1 MLPDYTSGYIP
12 SIRRCLAFI
21 FPSTLPQLSV
31 KLPASLL
38 IPYFFF
44 TTLQLGFVPRTLCPD
59 GDPIDVLVLSKF
71 PLTPGIVAECRL
83 IGVMDMEDEKGGDAK
98 LIAVVA
104 TEPRTHSMLDIG
116 DVPAHVKAE
125 IQQFFELYKS
135 LEAKPGRRLKYY
147 V

>member
-1 MLPDYTSGYIP
+1 L
-12 SIRRCLAFI
+12 
-21 FPSTLPQLSV
+21 
-31 KLPASLL
+31 
-38 IPYFFF
+38 

-135 LEAKPGRRLKYY
+135 LEAKPGEA
-147 V
+147 